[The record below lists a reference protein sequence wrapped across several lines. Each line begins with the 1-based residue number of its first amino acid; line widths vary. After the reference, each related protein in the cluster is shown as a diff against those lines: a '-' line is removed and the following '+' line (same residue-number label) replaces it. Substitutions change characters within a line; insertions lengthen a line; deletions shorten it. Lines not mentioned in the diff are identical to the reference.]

1 MQTVPER
8 RPSSN
13 ADISEETAKTEATP
27 VGSDKLQV
35 IPKSRV
41 GARENVLP
49 DRIFKGVVV
58 LCGVT
63 ILSIVGLIVFELLR
77 DVSSELHRRGSRAQG
92 YELKGA
98 SLLDSRAPSSP
109 DFTRDQALVHQ
120 TQPSSTTC

>member
-1 MQTVPER
+1 MNLDVTTRDEI
-8 RPSSN
+8 N
-13 ADISEETAKTEATP
+13 A
-27 VGSDKLQV
+27 
-35 IPKSRV
+35 
-41 GARENVLP
+41 
-49 DRIFKGVVV
+49 
-58 LCGVT
+58 
-63 ILSIVGLIVFELLR
+63 ELLRLLDNRQALR